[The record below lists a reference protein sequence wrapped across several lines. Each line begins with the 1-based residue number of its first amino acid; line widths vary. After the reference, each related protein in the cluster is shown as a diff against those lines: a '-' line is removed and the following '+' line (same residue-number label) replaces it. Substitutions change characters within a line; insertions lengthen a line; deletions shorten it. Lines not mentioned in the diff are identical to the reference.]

1 MRYMHTFNRRLEQV
15 RAAAN
20 LSLSDVAELCEVDE
34 SLVAAWESR
43 DATQRRFPGVVQL
56 MNLCLRTGTPLESL
70 LDLDDEAVE
79 GQLELPGLAFSNG
92 DDLSQAVNQLEKE
105 IGRLQPASQL
115 SEEENRLLRRFR
127 KSSAENRRMVMQLL
141 ER

>member
-15 RAAAN
+15 RAGAN

-34 SLVAAWESR
+34 ALVAAWESR
-43 DATQRRFPGVVQL
+43 DPAQRRFPGVAEL
-56 MNLCLRTGTPLESL
+56 MNLCLRTGTSLDSL
-70 LDLDDEAVE
+70 LDLEDEAVE
-79 GQLELPGLAFSNG
+79 GQLELPGLAFSNA

-105 IGRLQPASQL
+105 IGRLQPVSQL
-115 SEEENRLLRRFR
+115 SEEEATLLRRFR
-127 KSSAENRRMVMQLL
+127 KSSDENRRMVMQLL